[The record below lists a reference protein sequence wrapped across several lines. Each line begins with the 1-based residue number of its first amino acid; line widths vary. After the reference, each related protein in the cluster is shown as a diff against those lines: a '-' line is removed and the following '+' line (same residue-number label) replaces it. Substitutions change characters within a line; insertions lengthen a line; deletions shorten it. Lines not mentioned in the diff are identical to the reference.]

1 MYIYSCLRTCTICIM
16 YEVQYYIGID
26 EIESLTLLD
35 RLVRDVLVLGK
46 AGFLF
51 HIGNSSVKLLILMD
65 LMELSISTS
74 H

>member
-1 MYIYSCLRTCTICIM
+1 MYK
-16 YEVQYYIGID
+16 VQYYIGID

-51 HIGNSSVKLLILMD
+51 QSVIRPWNF
-65 LMELSISTS
+65 
-74 H
+74 